1 MGPSRFPS
9 NTHTNNS
16 QDLEQ
21 RETPSTANYPN
32 VENRYDNVYMHED
45 EKCRLSL
52 NEHQWQKIKPK
63 QKTRIRQLNAPSP
76 KTHIKKVNEQK
87 LNTKK
92 YDPFTPDE
100 KQFFSLLYEAQK
112 EHTFTET
119 PTMSTA
125 ALVTPTKGTNK
136 LDPLLEESYID
147 FLFSVRDLFDEIRI
161 GTLQKTKAMA
171 LYEQVLT
178 HTLTPFDQR
187 TQIMKLS
194 DIKTALRKAKLAND
208 KAIEAF
214 QDKDYRKRE
223 LKEDR
228 RLRQYLSTDM
238 KLDKTFTLQALRS
251 LTLSE
256 AQLLLTKHY
265 SSEDLESDDS
275 LLQGE
280 DRIELIIEI
289 YEILHTN
296 YCNNLNKSVLD
307 EDDIMDSDDTKEK
320 SKNKQTETKEDIK
333 MSDPKSNVAETNN
346 EPHEKTTPSKKAKV
360 SFSQNTKHSP
370 NNQTPSEKTPV
381 GETLIGDKVDQEVI
395 EAMSMLLDSEIDM
408 LEKQEIITFLTN
420 FATRNKFTINP
431 TMYMT
436 HDLEKLRQQLKTG
449 ARQLQHYFTSIH
461 PTFIAHYSTNAQFA
475 KMSMQTGID
484 MLTKYAKNH
493 PSQVDIEKIDKL
505 RGIEIIEECKR
516 IRDDLRKLE
525 GLPAINDSNNGHE
538 NNDKNQTENK
548 SEKKKNFNR
557 RDSS

>member
-125 ALVTPTKGTNK
+125 ALVTPTKGTNN

-147 FLFSVRDLFDEIRI
+147 FLCSVRDLFDEIRI

-214 QDKDYRKRE
+214 QDKDYRK
-223 LKEDR
+223 
-228 RLRQYLSTDM
+228 
-238 KLDKTFTLQALRS
+238 
-251 LTLSE
+251 
-256 AQLLLTKHY
+256 
-265 SSEDLESDDS
+265 
-275 LLQGE
+275 
-280 DRIELIIEI
+280 
-289 YEILHTN
+289 
-296 YCNNLNKSVLD
+296 
-307 EDDIMDSDDTKEK
+307 
-320 SKNKQTETKEDIK
+320 
-333 MSDPKSNVAETNN
+333 
-346 EPHEKTTPSKKAKV
+346 
-360 SFSQNTKHSP
+360 
-370 NNQTPSEKTPV
+370 
-381 GETLIGDKVDQEVI
+381 
-395 EAMSMLLDSEIDM
+395 
-408 LEKQEIITFLTN
+408 
-420 FATRNKFTINP
+420 
-431 TMYMT
+431 
-436 HDLEKLRQQLKTG
+436 
-449 ARQLQHYFTSIH
+449 
-461 PTFIAHYSTNAQFA
+461 
-475 KMSMQTGID
+475 
-484 MLTKYAKNH
+484 
-493 PSQVDIEKIDKL
+493 
-505 RGIEIIEECKR
+505 
-516 IRDDLRKLE
+516 
-525 GLPAINDSNNGHE
+525 
-538 NNDKNQTENK
+538 
-548 SEKKKNFNR
+548 
-557 RDSS
+557 